1 MSKLKIGLISREFPN
16 ETYYGGIAEH
26 YYLLAKELSKKND
39 VTVISSSKIKNSN
52 RKMDNFQVKRIL
64 EEEDK
69 YYSFLEYS
77 KSIFDKVKKEQFDII
92 ESPEFKAEGFFISE
106 KFPLITKFHS
116 PLFKI
121 NDSQPLNRWETDIL
135 QEKIELEQ
143 AKNSIGLISP
153 SKSLANDIKKKE
165 KAIKKIEVI
174 PYGLNFL
181 DLKNSTTK
189 QNIFNQ
195 EKISILYIGRIEFR
209 KGVITLSQAI
219 AKLNNNDIELI
230 IIGKDTKYGGKSI
243 VKEIKKIFPKTKIFP
258 FVPREEVFAYMQLA
272 DIIVV
277 PSIWDNLPF
286 VCLQAMY
293 SGTPLIVSNSG
304 GLPEMISNE
313 KTGLVFET
321 NNINCL
327 INKINFCIDN
337 KEIVKKYA
345 KNAKKKALAKY
356 SIKKCAKLNLNYYK
370 RCLNEKI

>member
-1 MSKLKIGLISREFPN
+1 
-16 ETYYGGIAEH
+16 
-26 YYLLAKELSKKND
+26 
-39 VTVISSSKIKNSN
+39 
-52 RKMDNFQVKRIL
+52 
-64 EEEDK
+64 
-69 YYSFLEYS
+69 
-77 KSIFDKVKKEQFDII
+77 
-92 ESPEFKAEGFFISE
+92 
-106 KFPLITKFHS
+106 
-116 PLFKI
+116 
-121 NDSQPLNRWETDIL
+121 
-135 QEKIELEQ
+135 
-143 AKNSIGLISP
+143 
-153 SKSLANDIKKKE
+153 
-165 KAIKKIEVI
+165 
-174 PYGLNFL
+174 
-181 DLKNSTTK
+181 
-189 QNIFNQ
+189 
-195 EKISILYIGRIEFR
+195 
-209 KGVITLSQAI
+209 
-219 AKLNNNDIELI
+219 
-230 IIGKDTKYGGKSI
+230 
-243 VKEIKKIFPKTKIFP
+243 
-258 FVPREEVFAYMQLA
+258 MQLA